1 MCTCPPPKC
10 FHTSNPTLF
19 SVLYC
24 KSSGNVNARIMILM
38 SLAVIRC
45 LHRVS
50 VVFNL
55 LIIHEVLVIVI
66 MLCCCPD
73 LMLLLL
79 YCVKEW
85 IQACIMCICLKKNK
99 NPKQAAIKAAS
110 SGYRFSLARP
120 LQNSF
125 LFLFF
130 FYRGRPCPCISV
142 TSVTLAHC
150 YRSTD
155 VCWKSWRAKARER
168 HKMER
173 FIYLFACLFIFFC
186 HWHVVWEWN
195 MAAVAPGSGRRIV
208 DKNGRIL

>member
-1 MCTCPPPKC
+1 
-10 FHTSNPTLF
+10 
-19 SVLYC
+19 
-24 KSSGNVNARIMILM
+24 M

-66 MLCCCPD
+66 MLCCCPN

-85 IQACIMCICLKKNK
+85 IQACIMCICLKNK

-125 LFLFF
+125 FKFFLTEVDLVLVSRLLQWHWHIVTGAQMSVERAGGQK
-130 FYRGRPCPCISV
+130 RGSV
-142 TSVTLAHC
+142 IK
-150 YRSTD
+150 
-155 VCWKSWRAKARER
+155 WKGL
-168 HKMER
+168 
-173 FIYLFACLFIFFC
+173 FIYLPVYLFSLSLACCLGVEHGC
-186 HWHVVWEWN
+186 SGPREW
-195 MAAVAPGSGRRIV
+195 
-208 DKNGRIL
+208 KNCGQEW